1 MASDHL
7 THFARLQPDRDA
19 VIDDRPGQ
27 APRKLG
33 WAELDDE
40 AARLAG
46 ALVDLGVEPGDRVL
60 WCGPNSL
67 ETVVVTHAIRR
78 ARATS
83 VPIPYRLTAEE
94 MAHLVVDSGGRV
106 AWVDA
111 AQRETFGEAAAAAPQ
126 LRHTI
131 VFGGAPGDGQLAA
144 SELITAASA
153 HTPSSGGE
161 TRTMIYTSGTT
172 GRPKGAVR
180 RIDAQP
186 GTTAL
191 LDLMGW
197 RLDDVYL
204 TTGPLYH
211 SGPGGFAARAHLLG
225 ATIVTQYGFDA
236 EDWLR
241 LVDAHRV
248 TTTFSAPTPIRRI
261 CALPPDVKARYDVS
275 SMRCMIANAAPWTS
289 TLKRAYVRDFPPE
302 SLWEVY
308 GSTELSVNTVLAPED
323 QLTKPGSC
331 GKEAPGVEIRLIDDD
346 GAEVSEPYAPGEL
359 FVRSAGVFDAYH
371 NQPDQFAADH
381 RDGFQTVGD
390 IAYRDHDGYLY
401 ICDRKRDLIISGGV
415 NVYPAE
421 VEEVLERH
429 PGVHEAAVIGVPDD
443 EWGEAVCAVVVPEGP
458 SVEPAELVA
467 FAHEHLAGFKVPKHV
482 VPMDELP
489 KTGSGKVLKRDLR
502 ARLSRLSG

>member
-7 THFARLQPDRDA
+7 THFARLQPERDA
-19 VIDDRPGQ
+19 VIDDRPGER
-27 APRKLG
+27 PRRLG
-33 WAELDDE
+33 WAGLDDQ
-40 AARLAG
+40 ATRLAG
-46 ALVDLGVEPGDRVL
+46 GLLDLGVEAGDRVL

-67 ETVVVTHAIRR
+67 ETIVATHAIRR
-78 ARATS
+78 AGATS

-94 MAHLVVDSGGRV
+94 MAHLVDDSGGV
-106 AWVDA
+106 VGWVDA
-111 AQRETFGEAAAAAPQ
+111 AQRETFAEAAGSAPQ

-131 VFGGAPGDGQLAA
+131 VFGGEPGDGQLAA
-144 SELITAASA
+144 ADLLT
-153 HTPSSGGE
+153 TPADPTPTSGAE

-172 GRPKGAVR
+172 GHPKGAVR
-180 RIDAQP
+180 RIDAAP

-197 RLDDVYL
+197 RLEDVYL

-211 SGPGGFAARAHLLG
+211 SGPGGFAIRAHLLG
-225 ATIVTQYGFDA
+225 ATIVTQYAFDA

-241 LVDAHRV
+241 LVDTHRV

-261 CALPPDVKARYDVS
+261 CALPTDVKARYDVS
-275 SMRCMIANAAPWTS
+275 SLRCMIANAAPWTS

-323 QLTKPGSC
+323 QLTRPGSC
-331 GKEAPGVEIRLIDDD
+331 GKEAPGVEIRLLDDD
-346 GAEVSEPYAPGEL
+346 GAEVTEPMVPGEL
-359 FVRSAGVFDAYH
+359 FVRSAGVFDTYH
-371 NQPDQFAADH
+371 NRPDQFLADH

-421 VEEVLERH
+421 IEDVLERH
-429 PGVHEAAVIGVPDD
+429 PAVHEAAVIGVTDE
-443 EWGEAVCAVVVPEGP
+443 EWGEAVCAVIVPEAAI
-458 SVEPAELVA
+458 EPAELMA

-482 VPMDELP
+482 VMVDELP
-489 KTGSGKVLKRDLR
+489 RTGSGKVLKRDLR
-502 ARLSRLSG
+502 ASLSV

>member
-1 MASDHL
+1 MASDHV
-7 THFARLQPDRDA
+7 THFARLQPGRDA
-19 VIDDRPGQ
+19 VVDDRPGE
-27 APRKLG
+27 APRRLT
-33 WAELDDE
+33 WAELDDVT
-40 AARLAG
+40 ARLAG
-46 ALVDLGVEPGDRVL
+46 ALVGLGVVAGDRVL
-60 WCGPNSL
+60 WCGANSL
-67 ETVVVTHAIRR
+67 ETVTMTHAIRR
-78 ARATS
+78 AGATS

-94 MAHLVVDSGGRV
+94 MAYLVADSGGVV

-111 AQRETFGEAAAAAPQ
+111 AQRETFGEAAATVPQ
-126 LRHTI
+126 LRHTV
-131 VFGGAPGDGQLAA
+131 VFGGEPGPGQLPADDLMAAAAPAPAA
-144 SELITAASA
+144 ST
-153 HTPSSGGE
+153 GE

-172 GRPKGAVR
+172 GQPKGAVR
-180 RIDAQP
+180 RIEGAP

-211 SGPGGFAARAHLLG
+211 SGPGGFAIRAHLLG
-225 ATIVTQYGFDA
+225 ATIVTQHAFDA

-241 LVDAHRV
+241 LLDAHRV

-261 CALPPDVKARYDVS
+261 CALPPEVKARYDVT

-308 GSTELSVNTVLAPED
+308 GSTELSVNTVLAPAD
-323 QLTKPGSC
+323 QLTRPGSC
-331 GKEAPGVEIRLIDDD
+331 GKEAPGVEIRLLDED
-346 GAEVSEPYAPGEL
+346 GVEVTEPLAPGEL
-359 FVRSAGVFDAYH
+359 YVRSAGVFDAYH
-371 NQPDQFAADH
+371 NRPDQFAADH

-429 PGVHEAAVIGVPDD
+429 PDVHEAAVVGVADD
-443 EWGEAVCAVVVPEGP
+443 DWGEAVWAVVVPEGP
-458 SVEPAELVA
+458 TLDPDELLA
-467 FAHEHLAGFKVPKHV
+467 FAHEHLAGYKVPKRV
-482 VPMDELP
+482 ITMDELP

-502 ARLSRLSG
+502 VLLSG